1 MSKIMKGLVKAEKC
15 LIGIFLAAAVI
26 VIMISVVGRRIGH
39 APAWSEEAVRY
50 LVIWITFI
58 GSGVCFRRGAHYGVD
73 VIRRVKNEKFQKVIS
88 ALVLVV
94 SAIFAG
100 FLLYYGA
107 KYTAFTM
114 ASGQKT
120 AALGWPIWL
129 VYVSVPIGGALV
141 IIHLIE
147 LFLQEV
153 VGIYKI
159 EE

>member
-1 MSKIMKGLVKAEKC
+1 MSKVLKGLVKVEKC
-15 LIGIFLAAAVI
+15 LIGIFMAVAVM
-26 VIMISVVGRRIGH
+26 VIIISVVGRRIGH
-39 APAWSEEAVRY
+39 APAWAEEAVRY

-73 VIRRVKNEKFQKVIS
+73 VIRRVNSKPFQKFI
-88 ALVLVV
+88 AAFVLIV
-94 SAIFAG
+94 SGIFA
-100 FLLYYGA
+100 FSLLYFGA

-120 AALGWPIWL
+120 AALGWPVWL
-129 VYVSVPIGGALV
+129 VYISVPIGGALV

-147 LFLQEV
+147 MFLHEV
-153 VGIYKI
+153 LGVYEI